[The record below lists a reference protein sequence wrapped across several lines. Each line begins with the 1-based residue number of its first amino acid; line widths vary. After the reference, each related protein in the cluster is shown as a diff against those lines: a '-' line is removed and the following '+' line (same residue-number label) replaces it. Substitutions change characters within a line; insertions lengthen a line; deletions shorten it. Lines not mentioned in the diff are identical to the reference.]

1 MIQAGVVDDQA
12 LVRTGFAM
20 ILEVEPDIEVAFEA
34 AHGREAV
41 ELTRRHRPDV
51 VLMDIRMPELDGIE
65 AARLITAELDAPQIL
80 RLTTFDLDAPQ
91 ILRLTTVDLDEYVDA
106 AIRAVASGFLLKD
119 TPPDELVA
127 AVRVLAAGDALL
139 APSITRRLIEE

>member
-1 MIQAGVVDDQA
+1 MIRAGVVDDQA

-51 VLMDIRMPELDGIE
+51 VLMDPRMAELDGIE

-80 RLTTFDLDAPQ
+80 RLTTF
-91 ILRLTTVDLDEYVDA
+91 DLDEYVDA